1 MKPLMSF
8 VNVVLIY
15 FQTDYTIKSTLDLDL
30 NNTQSVSMPLEKS
43 QVPFLL
49 STKYILIIT
58 IKAIFFLT
66 PPRTIRLQYTSRL
79 KGK

>member
-58 IKAIFFLT
+58 IKAIFF
-66 PPRTIRLQYTSRL
+66 
-79 KGK
+79 